1 MRNLRERIT
10 PARWRKFHIRIYV
23 LVVGL
28 LLLCFALD
36 GSRWNGVPILAAL
49 ALILLD
55 LAGSLL
61 FFRCP
66 ACGGILWLYRSGHCH
81 RCGEYIDLRREE
93 PR

>member
-36 GSRWNGVPILAAL
+36 GSRWNVVPILAAL
-49 ALILLD
+49 ALVFLD
-55 LAGSLL
+55 LAGCLL

-66 ACGGILWLYRSGHCH
+66 ACGGVLWLYRSSHCH
-81 RCGEYIDLRREE
+81 RCGHYINFKQD
-93 PR
+93 P